1 MSSKLT
7 EVLERD
13 AVNAKWNNAIVKQI
27 EVTRPIQCISK
38 NGRVKFI
45 SRQKGK

>member
-1 MSSKLT
+1 MSSKLA

-27 EVTRPIQCISK
+27 EVTRPIHVYPK
-38 NGRVKFI
+38 MVE
-45 SRQKGK
+45 

>member
-1 MSSKLT
+1 MSSKLA
-7 EVLERD
+7 EVLEQD
-13 AVNAKWNNAIVKQI
+13 AVNVKWNNAIVYM
-27 EVTRPIQCISK
+27 TNISK

>member
-1 MSSKLT
+1 MSSKLA
-7 EVLERD
+7 EVLEQD

-27 EVTRPIQCISK
+27 EVSK

>member
-1 MSSKLT
+1 MSSKLA

-27 EVTRPIQCISK
+27 KVTRPIYPK